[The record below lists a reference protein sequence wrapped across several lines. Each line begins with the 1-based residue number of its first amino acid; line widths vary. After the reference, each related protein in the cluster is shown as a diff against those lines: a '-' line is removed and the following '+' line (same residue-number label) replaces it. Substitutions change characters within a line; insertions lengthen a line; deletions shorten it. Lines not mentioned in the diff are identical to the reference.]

1 MTNVIPIAST
11 VAVPATTDRL
21 AGLPTLLTTEELA
34 RLLRVDPS
42 TIRRWRTSRP
52 VQGPPFVQ
60 FSERVTK
67 YHIDDVRAWLMKHR
81 VDPGAAA

>member
-1 MTNVIPIAST
+1 
-11 VAVPATTDRL
+11 
-21 AGLPTLLTTEELA
+21 LA

-67 YHIDDVRAWLMKHR
+67 YHIDDVRAWLAKHR
-81 VDPGAAA
+81 VDPEAAA